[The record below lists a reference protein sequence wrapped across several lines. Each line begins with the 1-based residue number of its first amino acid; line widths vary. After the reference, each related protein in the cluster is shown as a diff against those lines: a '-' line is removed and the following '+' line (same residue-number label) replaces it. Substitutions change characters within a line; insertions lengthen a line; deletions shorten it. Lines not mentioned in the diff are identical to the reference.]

1 MGEQALSMNILLLGA
16 NGQVGWELQ
25 RALAPLGHLLACDR
39 RRADLAYPE
48 LLSRLIEAH
57 RPDVIINAAAYTAVD
72 RAEAEPRLAHLI
84 NAEAV
89 GVLAQAAQRCGAL
102 LVHYSTDYVFDG
114 NAIGRQP
121 EDSPTGPL
129 NVYGCTKLEGERLI
143 RTSGCRHLILRTCWV
158 YASRGHNFAK
168 TMLRLAS
175 ERKELRIVA
184 DQIGAPTSAELIADI
199 TALMLLR
206 MDCDPALAQR
216 ACGTYHLA
224 AGGQASW
231 HEYACY
237 IIRTATEL
245 GMRFRVDPS
254 RILAVASSEFVTA
267 ATRPR
272 NSLLETSRL
281 QQTFGLALPHWMVHA
296 RRMLQEVV
304 PIELAA
310 RMASEQLSVALKQAQ
325 STDPAAVATK
335 G

>member
-1 MGEQALSMNILLLGA
+1 MNILLLGA

-25 RALAPLGHLLACDR
+25 RALAPLGNLLACDR
-39 RRADLAYPE
+39 RRADLTRPDHI
-48 LLSRLIEAH
+48 SRLVEAQQ
-57 RPDVIINAAAYTAVD
+57 PDVIVNAAAYTAVD
-72 RAEAEPRLAHLI
+72 RAESDPQQAHLI

-89 GVLAQAAQRCGAL
+89 GVLAQAAQSCGAL
-102 LVHYSTDYVFDG
+102 LVHYSTDYIFDG
-114 NAIGRQP
+114 NAIGMQA
-121 EDSPTGPL
+121 EDRETAPL

-143 RTSGCRHLILRTCWV
+143 RASGCQHLILRTCWV

-175 ERKELRIVA
+175 EREELRVVA

-199 TALMLLR
+199 TAMVLLR
-206 MDCDPALAQR
+206 MASDPSLAQH

-237 IIRTATEL
+237 IVRTAAEL
-245 GMRFRVDPS
+245 GMQFRTDPS
-254 RILAVASSEFVTA
+254 RILAVRSGEFVTA
-267 ATRPR
+267 AVRPR
-272 NSLLETSRL
+272 NSLLDTRHLRE
-281 QQTFGLALPHWMVHA
+281 TFGLTLPHWTTHA

-310 RMASEQLSVALKQAQ
+310 RIASDQLSAALQQNQSADVAPRRHQRL
-325 STDPAAVATK
+325 
-335 G
+335 GLE